1 MFYLAIANRQKD
13 SIHIMAR
20 SYDLKEIYK
29 QTEYGSEKHLKAL
42 YGEKRALKDIV
53 TNYDN
58 VIKKYRTVTREAKP
72 KETYE
77 LMLCDNIFEI
87 IEILKKKEPKR
98 ALEELNQLQE
108 AVSRIKQQGTKEKNL
123 RRIKELS
130 EKIKP

>member
-1 MFYLAIANRQKD
+1 
-13 SIHIMAR
+13 MAR

-77 LMLCDNIFEI
+77 LMLCENIFEI

-98 ALEELNQLQE
+98 ALEELNQLKE

-130 EKIKP
+130 EEIKP